1 MEFKIY
7 IYVIFLKN
15 LMHNTSKNAELY
27 IYISSYTIYHEL
39 VFARIKFHIDI
50 FLQIASIHQD

>member
-1 MEFKIY
+1 
-7 IYVIFLKN
+7 
-15 LMHNTSKNAELY
+15 MHNTSKNAELY

-39 VFARIKFHIDI
+39 VLARIKFHIDI